1 LIYNGTN
8 HVSIAS
14 VSPEIKE
21 RTIVVN
27 GVSKA
32 YAMTGWRIGYAAC
45 NTQVA
50 KTMVDLQSHSTSNP
64 NSIAQAASI
73 AALTGDQTPTELMR
87 REFNRRRDY
96 MLERLRNIPGIS
108 CTQPDGSFYLFPNV
122 KYFFGKTYRGTV
134 INNATDLAAMLLKE
148 ARVAVV
154 PGIAFGNDDYFRLSY
169 ACSMENIR
177 EGLDR
182 IESLMDII
190 GKS

>member
-1 LIYNGTN
+1 
-8 HVSIAS
+8 
-14 VSPEIKE
+14 
-21 RTIVVN
+21 
-27 GVSKA
+27 
-32 YAMTGWRIGYAAC
+32 
-45 NTQVA
+45 
-50 KTMVDLQSHSTSNP
+50 
-64 NSIAQAASI
+64 
-73 AALTGDQTPTELMR
+73 
-87 REFNRRRDY
+87 

-169 ACSMENIR
+169 ACSTENIK

-182 IESLMDII
+182 IASLMDII
-190 GKS
+190 GKSK